1 MTTEILQ
8 PDEENLL
15 RAGKLIQAGQIVAFP
30 TETVYGL
37 GANGF
42 DVDACRKIFL
52 VKERPADK
60 PLTLHVATFEMIE
73 QIAEINLAA
82 EKLIEKFLPGPL
94 TIILP
99 KKNIVP
105 DFVTCNSKSVGVR
118 FPNNKIAQDLIK
130 IAGVP
135 VAAPSANISGKNPPV
150 TAQEVFENL
159 SGRLEII
166 LDGGK
171 CDVGISSTILDISTG
186 VPKILRQGIISAAS
200 INEVLKGLT
209 R

>member
-1 MTTEILQ
+1 MTTKILQ
-8 PDEENLL
+8 PTAENLIL
-15 RAGKLIQAGQIVAFP
+15 AGQMIQRGEIVAFP

-37 GANGF
+37 GANAF
-42 DVDACRKIFL
+42 NVDACKKIYTA
-52 VKERPADK
+52 KGRPADK

-73 QIAEINLAA
+73 QIAEISLKA
-82 EKLIEKFLPGPL
+82 EKLIKKFLPGPL

-118 FPNNKIAQDLIK
+118 FPNNTVAQDFIK

-135 VAAPSANISGKNPPV
+135 IAAPSANISGKNPPI
-150 TAQEVFENL
+150 TAQEVFDGLN
-159 SGRLEII
+159 GKFEII

-171 CDVGISSTILDISTG
+171 CDVGISSTIVDISAG
-186 VPKILRQGIISAAS
+186 DLKILRQGKISVAQ
-200 INEVLKGLT
+200 IMETLN
-209 R
+209 

>member
-1 MTTEILQ
+1 MTTEILK
-8 PDEENLL
+8 PTDENLF
-15 RAGKLIQAGQIVAFP
+15 RAGQMIKRGEIVAFS

-37 GANGF
+37 GAKAF
-42 DVDACRKIFL
+42 DVDACKKIYAA
-52 VKERPADK
+52 KNRPADK
-60 PLTLHVATFEMIE
+60 PLSLHVATFEMIE
-73 QIAEINLAA
+73 QIAEISSVA

-118 FPNNKIAQDLIK
+118 FPNNKLAQDLIK

-135 VAAPSANISGKNPPV
+135 VAASSANISGKNPPT
-150 TAQEVFENL
+150 TAQEVFDNL
-159 SGRLEII
+159 NGRLEII

-171 CDVGISSTILDISTG
+171 CDVGISSTVLDISTG
-186 VPKILRQGIISAAS
+186 VPKILRQGSISADS
-200 INEVLKGLT
+200 INEILNL
-209 R
+209 

>member
-1 MTTEILQ
+1 MITEILN
-8 PDEENLL
+8 PTAENIQ
-15 RAGKLIQAGQIVAFP
+15 RAGNLIRTGEIVAFP

-37 GANGF
+37 GANAF
-42 DVDACRKIFL
+42 SVDACKKIYAA
-52 VKERPADK
+52 KNRPADK
-60 PLTLHVATFEMIE
+60 PLTLHVANFEMIE
-73 QIAEINLAA
+73 QIAEISLAA
-82 EKLIEKFLPGPL
+82 EKLFEKFLPGPL

-105 DFVTCNSKSVGVR
+105 DFVTRNSKSVGVR
-118 FPNNKIAQDLIK
+118 FPENKIAQEFIK

-159 SGRLEII
+159 RGKVEII

-171 CDVGISSTILDISTG
+171 CNVGISSTIIDLTAET
-186 VPKILRQGIISAAS
+186 PKILRQGIISADAL
-200 INEVLKGLT
+200 LKIL

>member
-1 MTTEILQ
+1 MTTEILK
-8 PDEENLL
+8 PTDENIF
-15 RAGKLIQAGQIVAFP
+15 RAGQLIKRGEIVALP

-37 GANGF
+37 GANAL
-42 DVDACRKIFL
+42 DADACKKIYAA
-52 VKERPADK
+52 KNRPADK
-60 PLTLHVATFEMIE
+60 PLSLHVATFEMIE
-73 QIAEINLAA
+73 QIAEISSVA

-118 FPNNKIAQDLIK
+118 FPKNKIAQDLIK

-135 VAAPSANISGKNPPV
+135 VAASSANISGKNPPV
-150 TAQEVFENL
+150 TAQEVFDNL
-159 SGRLEII
+159 NGKLEII

-171 CDVGISSTILDISTG
+171 CDVGISSTVLDISTG
-186 VPKILRQGIISAAS
+186 VPQILRQGSISADS
-200 INEVLKGLT
+200 INEILNL
-209 R
+209 

>member
-1 MTTEILQ
+1 MTTEILK
-8 PDEENLL
+8 PVAENLL
-15 RAGKLIQAGQIVAFP
+15 RAAKLIKRGEIVAFP

-37 GANGF
+37 GADAFN
-42 DVDACRKIFL
+42 VDACKKIYSA
-52 VKERPADK
+52 KQRPADK

-73 QIAEINLAA
+73 QIAEISSAA

-94 TIILP
+94 TLILP

-118 FPNNKIAQDLIK
+118 FPKNSVAQDFIK

-135 VAAPSANISGKNPPV
+135 IAAPSANISGKNPPT
-150 TAQEVFENL
+150 TAQEVFDNL
-159 SGRLEII
+159 SGKVEII

-171 CDVGISSTILDISTG
+171 CNVGISSTIADISSG
-186 VPKILRQGIISAAS
+186 ELKILRQGIISAAQ
-200 INEVLKGLT
+200 ILETLN
-209 R
+209 

>member
-1 MTTEILQ
+1 MTTKILQ
-8 PDEENLL
+8 PTSENLAL
-15 RAGKLIQAGQIVAFP
+15 AAQMIQRGEIVAFP

-37 GANGF
+37 GANAF
-42 DVDACRKIFL
+42 NVDACKKIYAA
-52 VKERPADK
+52 KGRPADK

-73 QIAEINLAA
+73 QIAEISLAA

-118 FPNNKIAQDLIK
+118 FPNNAVAQAFIK

-135 VAAPSANISGKNPPV
+135 IAAPSANISGKNPPV

-159 SGRLEII
+159 NGKFEII

-171 CDVGISSTILDISTG
+171 CDVGISSTIVDISTG
-186 VPKILRQGIISAAS
+186 DLKILRQGKISVAQ
-200 INEVLKGLT
+200 ILETLN
-209 R
+209 

>member
-1 MTTEILQ
+1 MTTENLK
-8 PDEENLL
+8 PTAENLN
-15 RAGKLIQAGQIVAFP
+15 RAGKLIQSGEIVAFP

-37 GANGF
+37 GANAF
-42 DVDACRKIFL
+42 NVEACKKIYIA
-52 VKERPADK
+52 KERPADK
-60 PLTLHVATFEMIE
+60 PLTLHVANFEMIE
-73 QIAEINLAA
+73 EIAEISTAA
-82 EKLIEKFLPGPL
+82 EKLIKNFLPGPL

-118 FPNNKIAQDLIK
+118 FPKNVVAQDLIK

-135 VAAPSANISGKNPPV
+135 IAAPSANISGKNPPV

-159 SGRLEII
+159 NGRIEII

-171 CDVGISSTILDISTG
+171 CDVGISSTIIDISTG
-186 VPKILRQGIISAAS
+186 ELKILRQGIISAEQ
-200 INEVLKGLT
+200 ILETLK
-209 R
+209 

>member
-1 MTTEILQ
+1 MITKILKPTTQ
-8 PDEENLL
+8 NLNL
-15 RAGKLIQAGQIVAFP
+15 AAQLIKRGEIVAFP

-37 GANGF
+37 GADAFN
-42 DVDACRKIFL
+42 VDACKKIYAA
-52 VKERPADK
+52 KERPADK

-73 QIAEINLAA
+73 QIAEISAAA

-94 TIILP
+94 TLILP

-118 FPNNKIAQDLIK
+118 FPQNTVAQAFIK

-135 VAAPSANISGKNPPV
+135 LAAPSANISGKNPPV
-150 TAQEVFENL
+150 TAQEVFDNL
-159 SGRLEII
+159 NSRLEII

-171 CDVGISSTILDISTG
+171 CNVGISSTVADISSG
-186 VPKILRQGIISAAS
+186 ELKILRQGKISLAQ
-200 INEVLKGLT
+200 ILETLN
-209 R
+209 

>member
-1 MTTEILQ
+1 MEKINTKILN
-8 PDEENLL
+8 PTPENLL
-15 RAGKLIQAGQIVAFP
+15 RAGQLIKCGGIVAFP

-37 GANGF
+37 GANAF
-42 DVDACRKIFL
+42 NVDACKKIYS

-60 PLTLHVATFEMIE
+60 PLTLHVANFEMIE
-73 QIAEINLAA
+73 QIAEISLAA

-94 TIILP
+94 TLILP

-118 FPNNKIAQDLIK
+118 FPKNSVAQEFIK

-135 VAAPSANISGKNPPV
+135 IAAPSANISGKNPPT
-150 TAQEVFENL
+150 TAQEVFDNL
-159 SGRLEII
+159 NGRIEII

-171 CDVGISSTILDISTG
+171 CEVGISSTIADISTG
-186 VPKILRQGIISAAS
+186 ELKILRQGKISVAQ
-200 INEVLKGLT
+200 ILETLN
-209 R
+209 

>member
-1 MTTEILQ
+1 MTTEILK
-8 PDEENLL
+8 PAAENLL
-15 RAGKLIQAGQIVAFP
+15 RAANLIKRGEIVAFP

-37 GANGF
+37 GADAFN
-42 DVDACRKIFL
+42 VDACKKIYSA
-52 VKERPADK
+52 KQRPADK

-73 QIAEINLAA
+73 QIAEISSAA

-94 TIILP
+94 TLILP

-118 FPNNKIAQDLIK
+118 FPKNSVAQDFIK

-135 VAAPSANISGKNPPV
+135 IAAPSANISGKNPPT
-150 TAQEVFENL
+150 TAQEVFDNL
-159 SGRLEII
+159 SGKVEII

-171 CDVGISSTILDISTG
+171 CNVGISSTVADISNG
-186 VPKILRQGIISAAS
+186 ELKILRQGIISAAQ
-200 INEVLKGLT
+200 ILEILN
-209 R
+209 

>member
-1 MTTEILQ
+1 MKTEILK
-8 PDEENLL
+8 PTAENLN
-15 RAGKLIQAGQIVAFP
+15 RAGQMIKRGEIVAFP

-37 GANGF
+37 GANAF
-42 DVDACRKIFL
+42 DVEACKKIYAA
-52 VKERPADK
+52 KERPADK

-73 QIAEINLAA
+73 QIAEINLTA

-99 KKNIVP
+99 KKNIVS

-118 FPNNKIAQDLIK
+118 FPNNTVAQDFIK

-135 VAAPSANISGKNPPV
+135 VVASSANISGKNPPT

-159 SGRLEII
+159 NGRVEII

-171 CDVGISSTILDISTG
+171 CDVGISSTVLDISTG
-186 VPKILRQGIISAAS
+186 ELKILRQGIISAES
-200 INEVLKGLT
+200 IAEILK
-209 R
+209 

>member
-1 MTTEILQ
+1 MTTEILK
-8 PDEENLL
+8 PAAENIL
-15 RAGKLIQAGQIVAFP
+15 RAAKLIQAGEIVAFP

-37 GANGF
+37 GADAFN
-42 DVDACRKIFL
+42 VDACKKIYSA
-52 VKERPADK
+52 KQRPADK

-73 QIAEINLAA
+73 QIAEISSAA

-94 TIILP
+94 TLILP

-118 FPNNKIAQDLIK
+118 FPKNSVAQDFIK

-135 VAAPSANISGKNPPV
+135 IAAPSANISGKNPPT

-159 SGRLEII
+159 SGKVEII

-171 CDVGISSTILDISTG
+171 CNVGISSTVADISSG
-186 VPKILRQGIISAAS
+186 ELKILRQGIISAAQ
-200 INEVLKGLT
+200 ILETLN
-209 R
+209 

>member
-1 MTTEILQ
+1 MTTEILK
-8 PDEENLL
+8 PTAENIF
-15 RAGKLIQAGQIVAFP
+15 RAGQLIKRGEIVAFP

-37 GANGF
+37 GANAF
-42 DVDACRKIFL
+42 NVEACKKIYL
-52 VKERPADK
+52 AKERPADK
-60 PLTLHVATFEMIE
+60 PLTLHVANFEMIE
-73 QIAEINLAA
+73 EIAEINLTA

-105 DFVTCNSKSVGVR
+105 DFVTCNSKSVGIR
-118 FPNNKIAQDLIK
+118 FPKNVIAQEFIK

-135 VAAPSANISGKNPPV
+135 IAAPSANISGKNPPV

-159 SGRLEII
+159 SGRIEII

-171 CDVGISSTILDISTG
+171 CDVGISSTIVDISTG
-186 VPKILRQGIISAAS
+186 ELKILRQGIISAES
-200 INEVLKGLT
+200 IAEFLN

>member
-1 MTTEILQ
+1 MEEMNTEILK
-8 PDEENLL
+8 PAAENIL
-15 RAGKLIQAGQIVAFP
+15 RAAKLIQAGEIVAFP

-37 GANGF
+37 GA
-42 DVDACRKIFL
+42 DAFNVAACKKIYSA
-52 VKERPADK
+52 KKRPADK

-73 QIAEINLAA
+73 QIAEISSAA

-94 TIILP
+94 TLILP

-118 FPNNKIAQDLIK
+118 FPKNSVAQDFIK

-135 VAAPSANISGKNPPV
+135 IAAPSANISGKNPPT

-159 SGRLEII
+159 SGKVEII

-171 CDVGISSTILDISTG
+171 CNVGISSTVADISSG
-186 VPKILRQGIISAAS
+186 ELKILRQGIISAAQ
-200 INEVLKGLT
+200 ILEILN
-209 R
+209 

>member
-1 MTTEILQ
+1 MTTEILK
-8 PDEENLL
+8 PTAENLI
-15 RAGKLIQAGQIVAFP
+15 RAGKLIQAGEIVAFP

-37 GANGF
+37 GANTF
-42 DVDACRKIFL
+42 NVEACKKIYIA
-52 VKERPADK
+52 KERPADK
-60 PLTLHVATFEMIE
+60 PLTLHVANFEMIE
-73 QIAEINLAA
+73 EIAEISTAA

-118 FPNNKIAQDLIK
+118 FPKNVIAQELIK

-135 VAAPSANISGKNPPV
+135 VVASSANISGKNPPV

-159 SGRLEII
+159 NGRIKII

-171 CDVGISSTILDISTG
+171 CDVGISSTVIDISTG
-186 VPKILRQGIISAAS
+186 ELKILRQGIISAES
-200 INEVLKGLT
+200 IERVLDLQI
-209 R
+209 

>member
-1 MTTEILQ
+1 MTTEILM
-8 PDEENLL
+8 PAPENLL
-15 RAGKLIQAGQIVAFP
+15 RAAKLIKRGEIVAFP

-37 GANGF
+37 GADAFN
-42 DVDACRKIFL
+42 VDACKKIYSA
-52 VKERPADK
+52 KQRPADK

-73 QIAEINLAA
+73 QIAEISTAA
-82 EKLIEKFLPGPL
+82 EKLIEKFFPGPL
-94 TIILP
+94 TLILP

-118 FPNNKIAQDLIK
+118 FPKNSVAQDFIK

-135 VAAPSANISGKNPPV
+135 IAAPSANISGKNPPT

-159 SGRLEII
+159 NGKVEII

-171 CDVGISSTILDISTG
+171 CNVGISSTVADISSG
-186 VPKILRQGIISAAS
+186 ELKILRQGIISVAQ
-200 INEVLKGLT
+200 ILETLN
-209 R
+209 

>member
-1 MTTEILQ
+1 MTTEILK
-8 PDEENLL
+8 PTEENIF
-15 RAGKLIQAGQIVAFP
+15 RAGQLIKRGEIVAFP

-37 GANGF
+37 GANAF
-42 DVDACRKIFL
+42 DVEACKKIYAA
-52 VKERPADK
+52 KERPADK

-99 KKNIVP
+99 KKEIVP
-105 DFVTCNSKSVGVR
+105 DFVTCNSKSVGIR

-130 IAGVP
+130 IADVP
-135 VAAPSANISGKNPPV
+135 IAAPSANISGKNPPV
-150 TAQEVFENL
+150 TAQEVFNNL
-159 SGRLEII
+159 NGRLEII

-171 CDVGISSTILDISTG
+171 CDVGISSTVLDISTG
-186 VPKILRQGIISAAS
+186 VPKILRQGSISVAQ
-200 INEVLKGLT
+200 ILETL
-209 R
+209 

>member
-1 MTTEILQ
+1 MEKMTTEILK
-8 PDEENLL
+8 PVAENLL
-15 RAGKLIQAGQIVAFP
+15 RAAKLIKRGEIVAFP

-37 GANGF
+37 GA
-42 DVDACRKIFL
+42 DAFNVAACKKIYSA
-52 VKERPADK
+52 KKRPADK

-73 QIAEINLAA
+73 QIAEISSAA

-94 TIILP
+94 TLILP

-118 FPNNKIAQDLIK
+118 FPKNSVAQDFIK

-135 VAAPSANISGKNPPV
+135 IAAPSANISGKNPPV

-159 SGRLEII
+159 SGKVEII

-171 CDVGISSTILDISTG
+171 CNVGISSTVADISSG
-186 VPKILRQGIISAAS
+186 ELKILRQGIISAAQ
-200 INEVLKGLT
+200 ILETLN
-209 R
+209 